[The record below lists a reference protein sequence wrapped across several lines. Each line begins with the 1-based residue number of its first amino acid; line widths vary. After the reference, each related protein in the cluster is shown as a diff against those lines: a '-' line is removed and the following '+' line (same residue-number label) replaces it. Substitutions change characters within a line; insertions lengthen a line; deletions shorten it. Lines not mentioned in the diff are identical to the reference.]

1 MSCAL
6 RSALSAH
13 TSRSQTREKTRFRHP
28 PRRLSVSLNPVM
40 AGEIDD
46 ERKIVYAIVFAFL
59 LRGHVLLVY
68 SFNTA
73 YQLTMMT

>member
-1 MSCAL
+1 
-6 RSALSAH
+6 
-13 TSRSQTREKTRFRHP
+13 
-28 PRRLSVSLNPVM
+28 M